1 MKNTTRIVTGVA
13 FTAMLALSLIAGG
26 GDAYA
31 KVKAGGGQTNN
42 NSGGTITF
50 TAPIPMTET
59 FEVLGITWE

>member
-1 MKNTTRIVTGVA
+1 MKNITKLVTGLLCA
-13 FTAMLALSLIAGG
+13 ATLAVSLMATG

-31 KVKAGGGQTNN
+31 KVNGSGGQPSN

-50 TAPIPMTET
+50 TFPTPATET